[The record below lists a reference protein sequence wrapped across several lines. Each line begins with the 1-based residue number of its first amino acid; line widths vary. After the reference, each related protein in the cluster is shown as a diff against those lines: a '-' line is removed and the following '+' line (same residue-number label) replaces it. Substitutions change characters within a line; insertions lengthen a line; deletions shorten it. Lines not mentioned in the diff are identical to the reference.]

1 MGSLMAGWGSPVP
14 DPKDVFKR
22 NNSLTKEEIDV
33 FWKSKKRK
41 EEEHLRD
48 ISLLSPRS
56 QEQIIFEKS
65 SSELL
70 PNTSKEKLLESETG
84 LDKLLQKN
92 GWWISSNS
100 AFLNEP
106 PVIVSDGP
114 NQKYASQYHV
124 ANLTG
129 LTKNHVETGR
139 MGA

>member
-1 MGSLMAGWGSPVP
+1 MGSLMAGWDSPVP

-22 NNSLTKEEIDV
+22 NNSLTKDEIEV

-41 EEEHLRD
+41 EEEHLRE

-56 QEQIIFEKS
+56 QEQVIFGNS
-65 SSELL
+65 SSDQLL
-70 PNTSKEKLLESETG
+70 SNAKEKLLESETG

-92 GWWISSNS
+92 GWWIRSNS

-106 PVIVSDGP
+106 PVIVSDSP

-124 ANLTG
+124 ADLTG
-129 LTKNHVETGR
+129 FTKNHVETGK